1 MSISIETRNTLVRA
15 MYVPLALAAQVT
27 FAPVIA
33 IVGVQPSILLAV
45 FALFSF
51 RAGALAAIWMGF
63 SCGMILDTYASG
75 APGAFALA
83 MAVTGFLVGL
93 FDERRVHVSHPLR
106 VTVLGFSVLIH
117 DGIWHM
123 VSHHGVDKLGMFL
136 FRVSLPSTLY
146 TMSIGAILFAF
157 RPPRIHARNW

>member
-1 MSISIETRNTLVRA
+1 MNISIETRNTLVRA
-15 MYVPLALAAQVT
+15 IYVPLALAAQVT
-27 FAPVIA
+27 FAPVVS

-45 FALFSF
+45 FVLFAF
-51 RAGALAAIWMGF
+51 RAGALPAIWMGF
-63 SCGMILDTYASG
+63 GCGMVLDTYASG

-106 VTVLGFSVLIH
+106 VIVLGLSVLIH

-123 VSHHGVDKLGMFL
+123 VSHHGADALGMFL
-136 FRVSLPSTLY
+136 LRVSLPSMLY
-146 TMSIGAILFAF
+146 TMSLGAILFAF
-157 RPPRIHARNW
+157 RPPRIQARNW